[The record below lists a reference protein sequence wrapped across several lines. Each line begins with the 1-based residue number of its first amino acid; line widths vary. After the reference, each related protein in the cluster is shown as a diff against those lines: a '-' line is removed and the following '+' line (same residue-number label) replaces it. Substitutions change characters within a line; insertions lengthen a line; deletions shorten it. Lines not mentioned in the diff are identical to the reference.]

1 MIAVLDLNSDLGEL
15 PGHDGAA
22 LDDDLLAVI
31 TSANVACGGHAGD
44 AESMSRVCARAAD
57 RGVAIGAQVSYVD
70 PDNFGRVRLDVPAGI
85 LTDQLAAQIGDLQSH
100 AIAAAS
106 SVSYVKPHGALYH
119 AAATDPDVARAVV
132 DAITA
137 YGAALPVLTTP
148 GSELA
153 RAARSRGLIAVEE
166 AFLDRGYLPDGRL
179 VPRSEVGALITD
191 PDAIR
196 ERVTTLVRDEVVVA
210 IDGRRVALRA
220 SSACVHCDTPGASQ
234 IARLAR
240 STLESLGVAVRPF
253 IGPST

>member
-1 MIAVLDLNSDLGEL
+1 MIAALDLNADLGEL
-15 PGHDGAA
+15 PGPDGAA
-22 LDDDLLAVI
+22 LDDGLLAVI

-44 AESMSRVCARAAD
+44 AESMSRVCAGAAD
-57 RGVAIGAQVSYVD
+57 RGVVIGAQVSYVD
-70 PDNFGRVRLDVPAGI
+70 PDNFGRVHLDVPVGI
-85 LTDQLAAQIGDLQSH
+85 LTDQLAAQISDLQSH

-106 SVSYVKPHGALYH
+106 TVSYVKPHGALYH

-132 DAITA
+132 DAITE
-137 YGAALPVLTTP
+137 YGVQLPVLTTP

-153 RAARSRGLIAVEE
+153 RAAWSRGLRAVEE

-179 VPRSEVGALITD
+179 VPRSDVGALITD
-191 PDAIR
+191 PDAIHA
-196 ERVTTLVRDEVVVA
+196 RVTTLVRDEEVVA
-210 IDGRRVALRA
+210 IDGRRVPLRV
-220 SSACVHCDTPGASQ
+220 SSVCVHCDTPGASQ